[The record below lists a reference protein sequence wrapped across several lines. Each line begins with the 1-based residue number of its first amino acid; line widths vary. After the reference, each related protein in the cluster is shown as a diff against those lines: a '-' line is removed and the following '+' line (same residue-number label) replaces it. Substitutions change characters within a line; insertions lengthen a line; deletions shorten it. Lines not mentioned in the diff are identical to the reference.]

1 MVSASILQ
9 VQMEYSTSVSVPMLD
24 TGIGASLLKI
34 SAKMYFVPVQV
45 SEVLVQQE
53 VEEEMVDW
61 EKGNVF

>member
-1 MVSASILQ
+1 
-9 VQMEYSTSVSVPMLD
+9 MLD

-34 SAKMYFVPVQV
+34 SAKMDFVPVQV